1 MLPPEVQ
8 TTLTQLL
15 QALSSGDNA
24 LRSQAEEQL
33 NNDWTANRPDIL
45 LMGLVEQI
53 QGGQDAAVC
62 LLMCQLSPRL
72 IFSQTRSFSAV
83 LLRRIA
89 SKNRKDPNA
98 ADSKELFL
106 CLGENERNFI
116 RQRLLQC
123 LASEQMAN
131 VRHKIG
137 DAVAEIA
144 RQYTDYGTLEF
155 LLPFTF
161 LGAGTLRYSQDKAGP
176 SYLGLSSRLAS
187 PLILFKERVHSE
199 YLLQLQG

>member
-1 MLPPEVQ
+1 MSMLPLEVQ

-24 LRSQAEEQL
+24 LRSQAEDQL

-53 QGGQDAAVC
+53 QGAPDAAVC
-62 LLMCQLSPRL
+62 LLIWSLYEMLTV
-72 IFSQTRSFSAV
+72 SQTRSFSAV

-106 CLGENERNFI
+106 CLGENEKNFI
-116 RQRLLQC
+116 RQGLLQC
-123 LASEQMAN
+123 LVSEQMAN

-144 RQYTDYGTLEF
+144 RQYTDYGMLDHRCIGNPRAQSLT
-155 LLPFTF
+155 
-161 LGAGTLRYSQDKAGP
+161 
-176 SYLGLSSRLAS
+176 
-187 PLILFKERVHSE
+187 
-199 YLLQLQG
+199 

>member
-8 TTLTQLL
+8 TSLTQLL

-53 QGGQDAAVC
+53 QGAEDAAVGPPIC
-62 LLMCQLSPRL
+62 KSLQRADY
-72 IFSQTRSFSAV
+72 FQTRSFAAV

-106 CLGENERNFI
+106 CLGQNEKDFI

-123 LASEQMAN
+123 LVSEQMAN

-144 RQYTDYGTLEF
+144 RQYTDYGMYDHYCTGRYKSSTLHE
-155 LLPFTF
+155 
-161 LGAGTLRYSQDKAGP
+161 A
-176 SYLGLSSRLAS
+176 
-187 PLILFKERVHSE
+187 
-199 YLLQLQG
+199 